1 MLCSKVL
8 EQFLKLKKTDLKKT
22 AMIKEIFQILNF
34 EIYLLHEKYFNS
46 PFIKNE
52 NKKKQNKKNKTKND
66 KKWVIDNDDDH
77 ELLL

>member
-1 MLCSKVL
+1 
-8 EQFLKLKKTDLKKT
+8 
-22 AMIKEIFQILNF
+22 MIKEIFQILNF
-34 EIYLLHEKYFNS
+34 EIYLLNEKYFNS

-52 NKKKQNKKNKTKND
+52 NKKNKTKQNKKKRKKKD

>member
-8 EQFLKLKKTDLKKT
+8 EQFLILKKTDLKKT
-22 AMIKEIFQILNF
+22 AMIKEIFQ
-34 EIYLLHEKYFNS
+34 KRKQ
-46 PFIKNE
+46 KNQ
-52 NKKKQNKKNKTKND
+52 NKTKQKQNKKTND